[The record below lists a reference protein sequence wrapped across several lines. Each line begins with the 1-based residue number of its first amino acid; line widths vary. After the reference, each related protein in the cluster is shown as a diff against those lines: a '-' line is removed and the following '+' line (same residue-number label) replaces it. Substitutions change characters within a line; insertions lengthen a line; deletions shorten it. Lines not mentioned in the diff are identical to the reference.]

1 MFHEAVLSEIL
12 EDRVV
17 SSRGKRNHRGVKRK
31 MCKYPIRPRNKPI
44 QWKENI
50 ENQIKIIK

>member
-1 MFHEAVLSEIL
+1 MLHEAVLSEIL

-31 MCKYPIRPRNKPI
+31 MSKYPIRPRNKLI
-44 QWKENI
+44 QWKKNI